1 MRARMVAASVP
12 DASERGPGH
21 LVPLR
26 LGETLGRARPPRHL
40 VEGASGGFRNLH
52 TGREGSHQRGGAGG
66 VAGSPAREGPR
77 GGTWP
82 WPCFPQGQAEG
93 PGSTLPS
100 AFQQQPHP
108 CLVPF
113 GGQAEAARP
122 TREPC
127 VGGASIRRPLPTS
140 RRARAWELNTECW
153 PLPWAGKTGVW
164 GPAPHF
170 ATHFSGFRSL

>member
-1 MRARMVAASVP
+1 MRAWMEAASVP

-52 TGREGSHQRGGAGG
+52 TGREGSHQRG
-66 VAGSPAREGPR
+66 EGPR
-77 GGTWP
+77 GGRRAWHEARVPPACPARPDGGTW
-82 WPCFPQGQAEG
+82 A
-93 PGSTLPS
+93 PGVPS